1 MVKKSTK
8 AEYSSIM
15 SDLRNKIYKPLYF
28 LTGEEPYYIDMIS
41 DFILNNAIE
50 ESERTF
56 NQTILYGKDT
66 DVGTVDTT
74 ARRFPMMGSHQV
86 VVVKEAQYLRNIEE
100 LEHYAK
106 QPLTST
112 LLVICY
118 KHKKFDKRKKVFKT
132 FGKSG
137 VVFESVKEYDNKIP
151 EWISD
156 YLRNR
161 ECTIDP
167 EAGQILNDFL
177 GNDLSKIANELD
189 KLIITLPGE
198 TKRISSSHIEE
209 NVGISK
215 DYNSFELSK
224 ALAQRNS
231 LKAYRIVDY
240 FGKNQK
246 ENHINKIISSLYY
259 FFSKVLAYHF
269 IKNKSADNI
278 ASVLQV
284 NPFFVKDYQQAA
296 RSYSYEKVAN
306 IISYLREYDTRS
318 KGYED
323 IGTDAGELLK
333 EMVYKILH

>member
-1 MVKKSTK
+1 MAKKNTRT
-8 AEYSSIM
+8 EYYSIIR
-15 SDLRNKIYKPLYF
+15 DLKNKEYKPVYF
-28 LTGEEPYYIDMIS
+28 LTGEEPYYIDKIS
-41 DFILNNAIE
+41 EYIINNVMDEAQ
-50 ESERTF
+50 RTF

-66 DVGTVDTT
+66 DIGTVDTT
-74 ARRFPMMGSHQV
+74 ARRFPMMAEHQV

-106 QPLTST
+106 KPLSST
-112 LLVICY
+112 ILVICY
-118 KHKKFDKRKKVFKT
+118 KHKKFDKRKKVYKEFA
-132 FGKSG
+132 KSG
-137 VVFESVKEYDNKIP
+137 VVFDSMKEYDNKIP
-151 EWISD
+151 DWIIE
-156 YLRNR
+156 YLKIRK
-161 ECTIDP
+161 CSIDP
-167 EAGQILNDFL
+167 GASQILNDFL

-189 KLIITLPGE
+189 KLIITLPE
-198 TKRISSSHIEE
+198 EERKITASHIEE

-246 ENHINKIISSLYY
+246 DNHINKIISSLYY

-269 IKNKSADNI
+269 VSNKTADNI

-296 RSYSYEKVAN
+296 RSYPYEKVVS

-318 KGYED
+318 KGIDD

>member
-74 ARRFPMMGSHQV
+74 ARRFPMMGSHHV

-259 FFSKVLAYHF
+259 FFSLHF
-269 IKNKSADNI
+269 
-278 ASVLQV
+278 
-284 NPFFVKDYQQAA
+284 
-296 RSYSYEKVAN
+296 YSF
-306 IISYLREYDTRS
+306 
-318 KGYED
+318 
-323 IGTDAGELLK
+323 
-333 EMVYKILH
+333 